1 MARKHM
7 LLLWLAAA
15 IVPAAHAGEVCEHGD
30 LDFNNDGIVSLLD
43 VEDFFRVSSGG
54 DPCSR
59 GNPEEPVEPV
69 CCDSLDFNRDGVFP
83 SDQDAIDFLSL
94 WAGGPVS
101 TCP

>member
-1 MARKHM
+1 MQTAFIAC
-7 LLLWLAAA
+7 LL
-15 IVPAAHAGEVCEHGD
+15 VSPATAGEVCEHGD

-54 DPCSR
+54 DPCRR

-94 WAGGPVS
+94 WAGGPIS
-101 TCP
+101 TCL